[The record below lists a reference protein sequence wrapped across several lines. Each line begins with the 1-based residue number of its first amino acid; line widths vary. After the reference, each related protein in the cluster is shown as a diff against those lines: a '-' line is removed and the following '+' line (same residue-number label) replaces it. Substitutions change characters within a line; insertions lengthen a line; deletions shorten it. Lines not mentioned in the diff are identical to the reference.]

1 MWGRDIDV
9 LGSIEVLGIIDVLGS
24 IEVLGIIDVLGILV
38 VLEVLEGLGRNEGLR
53 RIESGKSGVLE
64 VFLQFFCKI
73 FGQFKILLYFRV
85 LNCVQTKEVEI
96 TAARKC

>member
-9 LGSIEVLGIIDVLGS
+9 LWIIDVLGI

-38 VLEVLEGLGRNEGLR
+38 VLEVLEGLGRNEGLG
-53 RIESGKSGVLE
+53 RIESGKSEVLE

-85 LNCVQTKEVEI
+85 LNCVQTKEATT
-96 TAARKC
+96 TAAWKC

>member
-9 LGSIEVLGIIDVLGS
+9 LGI

-38 VLEVLEGLGRNEGLR
+38 VLEVLEGLGRNEGLG

-64 VFLQFFCKI
+64 VFLQNIWSSQNFV
-73 FGQFKILLYFRV
+73 V
-85 LNCVQTKEVEI
+85 LSRAELCSDERSNDNCGAEVL
-96 TAARKC
+96 KN

>member
-1 MWGRDIDV
+1 MWGDI
-9 LGSIEVLGIIDVLGS
+9 E
-24 IEVLGIIDVLGILV
+24 VLGILV
-38 VLEVLEGLGRNEGLR
+38 VLEVLEVPEGLGRNEGLG

-85 LNCVQTKEVEI
+85 LNCVQTKEATT
-96 TAARKC
+96 TAAWKC

>member
-1 MWGRDIDV
+1 MWERDID
-9 LGSIEVLGIIDVLGS
+9 VLGIIDVLR
-24 IEVLGIIDVLGILV
+24 I
-38 VLEVLEGLGRNEGLR
+38 LEVLEGLGRIEGLE

-96 TAARKC
+96 TAAWKCGKIEAIKINI

>member
-9 LGSIEVLGIIDVLGS
+9 LGI

-38 VLEVLEGLGRNEGLR
+38 VLEVLEGLGRIEGLGRNEGLR

-85 LNCVQTKEVEI
+85 LNCVQTKEATT
-96 TAARKC
+96 TAAWKC